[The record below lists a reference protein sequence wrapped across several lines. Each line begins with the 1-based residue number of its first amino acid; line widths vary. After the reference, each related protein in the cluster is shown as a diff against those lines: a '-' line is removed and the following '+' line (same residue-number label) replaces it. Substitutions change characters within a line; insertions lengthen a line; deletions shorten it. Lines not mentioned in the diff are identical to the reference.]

1 MTQEVELLD
10 FKVRKWIH
18 QQGWTGLRDIQRE
31 AVRPILSGSTDII
44 ISASTAAGKTEAF
57 FLPAISAVIGEDSG
71 FSILYLSP
79 LKALINDQYR
89 RLESLCEIAEVDVV
103 PWHGDAS
110 VSKKQKAKRTPNG
123 IVLITPESLEAQLI
137 RESEWVRRAFAGL
150 KYIVIDEFHAFIGSE
165 RGLHLQSLLCRL
177 EQVIAPDR
185 PIPRVALS
193 ATLGNIESVP
203 TILRPSTSLPCKI
216 MKGSASGSIRLQ
228 VRGYVMPA
236 SVSLDVDNDSSKE
249 KIVCGDLYRICR
261 GDSHLVFANSRR
273 RTEILASELSDLCEK
288 NHVPNEFFPHHGSL
302 SKELRETL
310 EARLQ
315 KETLPTTALC
325 TMTLELGIDIGK
337 VNSVIQVTA
346 PHSVSSLKQRVGRS
360 GRRGGPATLRM
371 MIVENELTDKSS
383 LQDSLRLELVQSIAM
398 IRLLVQHQW
407 VEPSEQNQC
416 HFSTFLHQVLALIGQ
431 WGGIRADQIFT
442 TLCVNGPFKRIEKA
456 DFVDLLKHMGQTELI
471 RQMQS
476 GELVLGAM
484 GEKLVSH
491 YTFYAVFKT
500 PEEYRI
506 VSKGKP
512 LGSLPVDYVPAIGQ
526 NMIFAGRRWKVVQVD
541 AERKT
546 INVEKTDA
554 GKPPSFGGE
563 GMTVH
568 NRVREEMF
576 HILQMGDCA
585 IEAGTNKLHFLDAQ
599 AQNLFEQAVAN
610 FHDLNLSH
618 KVLHQFGNRTL
629 ILLWKGDRVV
639 RTLTVM
645 LRKYGFEASDFAGII
660 EVEKAEV
667 SEVRLILQK
676 ILTEATEVASTE
688 LAELVADKTIEK
700 YDEFLPENLLAK
712 GYGLKQF
719 DVFGLA
725 AELKNTIVD

>member
-1 MTQEVELLD
+1 MIQEVELLD
-10 FKVRKWIH
+10 FKVRKWLH

-31 AVRPILSGSTDII
+31 AVRPILSGCTDII
-44 ISASTAAGKTEAF
+44 ISASTASGKTEAF

-89 RLESLCEIAEVDVV
+89 RLENLCEITEVDIV
-103 PWHGDAS
+103 PWHGDTS
-110 VSKKQKAKRTPNG
+110 VSKKQKAKRAPNG

-203 TILRPSTSLPCKI
+203 TILRTSSSLPCKI
-216 MKGSASGSIRLQ
+216 IKGSASGSIRLQ

-236 SVSLDVDNDSSKE
+236 SVSLDVGNDSSKE
-249 KIVCGDLYRICR
+249 KLVCGDLFRICR

-288 NHVPNEFFPHHGSL
+288 NYVPNEFFPHHGSL

-315 KETLPTTALC
+315 KETIPTTVLC

-371 MIVENELTDKSS
+371 MIIENELTDKSS
-383 LQDSLRLELVQSIAM
+383 LQDLLRLELIQSIAM

-407 VEPSEQNQC
+407 VEPLEQNQC
-416 HFSTFLHQVLALIGQ
+416 HFSTFLHQVLALIAQ

-442 TLCVNGPFKRIEKA
+442 TLCVNGPFIRIEKA
-456 DFVDLLKHMGQTELI
+456 DFVDLLKHMGQSELI

-541 AERKT
+541 AERKA

-563 GMTVH
+563 GMTAH

-585 IEAGTNKLHFLDAQ
+585 IEAGVNKLHFLDAQ

-700 YDEFLPENLLAK
+700 YDEFLPENLLTK
-712 GYGLKQF
+712 GYGVKQF

-725 AELKNTIVD
+725 AALRNTRED